1 MRTAGVPVSARSPV
15 ASGLQPSTN
24 VLVERGDSDYLAPRV
39 QTLGPNLMSHSQ
51 SGQVKDWSGG
61 QVWLLKLTKWWAQCQ
76 CHGILQWPYSD
87 WTTILLTFMWRPH
100 VTYECGSVLD
110 GAFPSHMYEDVMLQE
125 TSSQLPWTATSG
137 LESGGHTFTIIS
149 SVSNDNSYLTCFYY
163 PDPKGNFQ
171 CLHQIYCNNC
181 TWLDMY
187 DYRVIA
193 S

>member
-51 SGQVKDWSGG
+51 SGQVKDWRCRIDCWSWQNDG
-61 QVWLLKLTKWWAQCQ
+61 QCQ

-137 LESGGHTFTIIS
+137 LESGGHTFTIIN
-149 SVSNDNSYLTCFYY
+149 SVRSDNCYSA
-163 PDPKGNFQ
+163 KRQFQ
-171 CLHQIYCNNC
+171 MLKSDI
-181 TWLDMY
+181 L
-187 DYRVIA
+187 
-193 S
+193 